1 MAYKII
7 WSPEAVKT
15 FDRIVEYIS
24 INFTNKEVAVF
35 INTVNRKLLIMAE
48 FPRTSRTITLAS
60 RRRKAVIHKRTV
72 LFYSIR
78 ERRKEIELLSFV
90 DTRQNNRWLKK
101 N

>member
-15 FDRIVEYIS
+15 FDNIIDYILV
-24 INFTNKEVAVF
+24 NFTNKEVAAF
-35 INTVNRKLLIMAE
+35 INTVNRRLLVMAE
-48 FPRTSRTITLAS
+48 FPKASRKMTSGS
-60 RRRKAVIHKRTV
+60 RRRKAVINKRTV

-78 ERRKEIELLSFV
+78 ERKKEVELLAFV
-90 DTRQNNRWLKK
+90 DTRQNTRWLKK